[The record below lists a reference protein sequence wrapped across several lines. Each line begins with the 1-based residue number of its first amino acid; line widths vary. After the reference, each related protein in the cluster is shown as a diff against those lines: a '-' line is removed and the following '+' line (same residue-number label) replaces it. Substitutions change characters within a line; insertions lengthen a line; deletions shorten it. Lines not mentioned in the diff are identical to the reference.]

1 MARTALATFLLA
13 VVSAS
18 IPLHAESN
26 GAYDQYVYLV
36 KASDCLHAPRDR
48 ALTGFRLRGL
58 TGIVTALHGV
68 ADSGNITVTSVDG
81 KVRSAS
87 VRISKVDLKNDV
99 ALLTSPEFDRAPA
112 DGLDVAANPNVLP
125 NAKAYVVGYPLGTY
139 LEPTKLPFTVGEPPR
154 YELGRKLDVQLRE
167 ALQQRKSPDPSI
179 NVLFLVGPIHPGHSG
194 APVLDSSSR
203 VIAIANGSIRL
214 AAGYGWAIPFQAI
227 TWRTIQGNPDF
238 QTLKSRAPNIAL
250 FSFDENPHV
259 VQERIS
265 LSLDAIKEDTSRILK
280 LQTLAAS
287 KDRLQILRDYVPRIG
302 DNTVRFGERSIALA
316 ECINAGVFQGS
327 AAFEKAAELVSQSY
341 TLEEQRIGFPQL
353 VASLVPLAPK
363 YLDFIT
369 QECCGELSTP
379 VPSRSIPAER
389 SRASEFWWA
398 VFQQTL
404 AEYPEVTLAAIS
416 ETRFAANRYSRL
428 DRLCANIPEATLARM
443 EGYPSRSVRGL
454 AAIQRATRSR
464 EQERDAMPVIREL
477 VDADGDEDLHLAAEL
492 LGLAKRHA
500 IIDPPLAQKAL
511 TILKTDGP
519 VVSESLG
526 RSIGEPDRGRG
537 REFRLS
543 AAEEYLVWSVQLEQ
557 ISRTVGDPLAKVVE
571 GYEVALQSFESTKP
585 DRGNGDLY
593 ARACIR
599 ALISLNK
606 GMYGVGTRLEKR
618 VSFDEFILLGRVFSH
633 SPEILDAIN
642 LAHLKT
648 KWDAAVEGGQYDP

>member
-1 MARTALATFLLA
+1 
-13 VVSAS
+13 
-18 IPLHAESN
+18 
-26 GAYDQYVYLV
+26 
-36 KASDCLHAPRDR
+36 
-48 ALTGFRLRGL
+48 
-58 TGIVTALHGV
+58 
-68 ADSGNITVTSVDG
+68 
-81 KVRSAS
+81 
-87 VRISKVDLKNDV
+87 
-99 ALLTSPEFDRAPA
+99 
-112 DGLDVAANPNVLP
+112 
-125 NAKAYVVGYPLGTY
+125 
-139 LEPTKLPFTVGEPPR
+139 
-154 YELGRKLDVQLRE
+154 
-167 ALQQRKSPDPSI
+167 
-179 NVLFLVGPIHPGHSG
+179 
-194 APVLDSSSR
+194 

-214 AAGYGWAIPFQAI
+214 AAGYGWAIPFQAV
-227 TWRTIQGNPDF
+227 TWRTIQGNLDF

-327 AAFEKAAELVSQSY
+327 AAFEKADELVSQSY

-369 QECCGELSTP
+369 QAGRVPAP

-404 AEYPEVTLAAIS
+404 AEYPEVTLAALS
-416 ETRFAANRYSRL
+416 DPRFAANRYSPL
-428 DRLCANIPEATLARM
+428 DRLCANVPEATLARM
-443 EGYPSRSVRGL
+443 EAYPSRSVRGL

-464 EQERDAMPVIREL
+464 EQERDAVPVIREL
-477 VDADGDEDLHLAAEL
+477 VNADGDEDLHLAAEL

-500 IIDPPLAQKAL
+500 IIDAPLAQKAL
-511 TILKTDGP
+511 AILKTDGP

-543 AAEEYLVWSVQLEQ
+543 AAEEYLVWSVQFEQ
-557 ISRTVGDPLAKVVE
+557 ISRTVEDPIMKAVE
-571 GYEVALQSFESTKP
+571 SYEVTLQSFESKKP

-593 ARACIR
+593 VRACVR

-618 VSFDEFILLGRVFSH
+618 VSFDEYVLLRRAFSH
-633 SPEILDAIN
+633 SPETLDAIN
-642 LAHLKT
+642 LAHLKA
-648 KWDAAVEGGQYDP
+648 KWDAAVEGSQYDP